1 MDQFRENRTDFSVEC
16 QHQDGQCE
24 MIRENIL
31 FLGEENELAAV
42 ERLQMKCGYVVITP
56 DMSHKGKALLYH
68 SSCQRMT
75 DVVTRIFEDCLEA
88 PASFAQPI
96 SELTLGELYRRSVTI
111 SYDDCRVKVDD
122 FRF

>member
-1 MDQFRENRTDFSVEC
+1 
-16 QHQDGQCE
+16 

-31 FLGEENELAAV
+31 FLDEENELAAV

-56 DMSHKGKALLYH
+56 DMSRKGKALLYH